1 MDRVSAIS
9 ASPRRQQ
16 GAFAEVA
23 LTSGERL
30 LVSTRRLAGLGLAR
44 DDVVDAAMLSALRRA
59 SELDRLERRLLRLV
73 AVRARSRAE
82 LDGRLQ
88 RWQVSAKDREEL
100 LERLTAAGLLDDEAF
115 AHQLSGSLMRRRQGS
130 VRAAHEMQ
138 RLGVDDERAAAALAD
153 HSGADPEIA
162 ADVLERRYGSPPY
175 DAATTR
181 RAAGLLARRG
191 FGEDAIR
198 SLLSLGEE

>member
-9 ASPRRQQ
+9 ASPRGQQ
-16 GAFAEVA
+16 GTLAEVA
-23 LTSGERL
+23 LASGERL
-30 LVSTRRLAGLGLAR
+30 LLSTRRLANLGLAR
-44 DDVVDAAMLSALRRA
+44 NDVVDAAMLSVLRRA

-88 RWQVSAKDREEL
+88 RWQVSAQDRDEL
-100 LERLTAAGLLDDEAF
+100 LDRMTTAGLLDDKAF
-115 AHQLSGSLMRRRQGS
+115 AHQLSDSLMRRGQGS
-130 VRAAHEMQ
+130 VRAARDMQ

-153 HSGADPEIA
+153 HAGADHEIA
-162 ADVLERRYGSPPY
+162 GDVLERRYGRPPY

>member
-9 ASPRRQQ
+9 ASPRQQ

-30 LVSTRRLAGLGLAR
+30 LVSTGRLAGLGLAR
-44 DDVVDAAMLSALRRA
+44 DDVVDASMLSALRRA
-59 SELDRLERRLLRLV
+59 FEFDRLERRLLRLV

-82 LDGRLQ
+82 LDGRLE
-88 RWQVSAKDREEL
+88 RWQVSPQDRVEL
-100 LERLTAAGLLDDEAF
+100 LDRLTKAGLLDDEVF
-115 AHQLSGSLMRRRQGS
+115 ANHLSGSLMRRGQGS
-130 VRAAHEMQ
+130 VRAAHDMQ
-138 RLGVDDERAAAALAD
+138 RLGVADERAAAALAD
-153 HSGADPEIA
+153 HARADPKIA
-162 ADVLERRYGSPPY
+162 ADVLERRFGRPPY

>member
-1 MDRVSAIS
+1 MDTVSAIS
-9 ASPRRQQ
+9 ASPRRQR

-23 LTSGERL
+23 LASGERL
-30 LVSTRRLAGLGLAR
+30 LVSTRRLAGFGLAR
-44 DDVVDAAMLSALRRA
+44 GDTVDAATLAALRRA

-88 RWQVSAKDREEL
+88 RWQVSPQDRDEL
-100 LERLTAAGLLDDEAF
+100 LDRLTTAGLLDDEAF
-115 AHQLSGSLMRRRQGS
+115 AHQLSGSLMRRGQGS
-130 VRAAHEMQ
+130 VRAAHDMR
-138 RLGVDDERAAAALAD
+138 RLGVDDERAAAALAG
-153 HSGADPEIA
+153 HAGADHEIA
-162 ADVLERRYGSPPY
+162 TDLLERRFGQPPY